1 MKRYWSG
8 FALILMILLA
18 SPIYVEAEEL
28 SQQTQ
33 QRIYEELDMDTVTES
48 LNKLM
53 PETKLD
59 FTDTVTALIRGE
71 VEEPGRLLIELVSDQ
86 LGYEFRYSRSA
97 IIHIL
102 ILSILAA
109 VFTNFSNAFQNK
121 QVSEIGFYVL
131 YLMIFTLCLNSFRVV
146 MDGAEEKIGYLLEFM
161 RVLCPAYFMAAAL
174 SAGGNTAVLFYNIVI
189 ALIYLV
195 QLIVLNV
202 IFPVIHIYIMMQI
215 LDNLTGEDY
224 LTQFSELLQKGVGWA
239 MKTMLAGV
247 IGMNVV
253 QGLLTPAIDSLNRNV
268 LTSTTRSIP
277 GIGNLTGGALD
288 VVLGTAI
295 LIRNGIGTA
304 GMLFALMIC
313 AVPLIQLVV
322 TMILYKLIAAAVQ
335 PVSDKRIVGC
345 ISSISEGSELLLKT
359 MFTTILLFLLTIG
372 VVMASL
378 S

>member
-239 MKTMLAGV
+239 LKTMLAGV

-288 VVLGTAI
+288 VVLGTAV

>member
-8 FALILMILLA
+8 LALIVMILLA
-18 SPIYVEAEEL
+18 SPIYAEAEEL

-239 MKTMLAGV
+239 LKTMLAGV

-288 VVLGTAI
+288 VVLGTAV

-304 GMLFALMIC
+304 GMLFALLIC

>member
-1 MKRYWSG
+1 MRRYWSG
-8 FALILMILLA
+8 IALMIMILLA

-28 SQQTQ
+28 SEQTQ
-33 QRIYEELDMDTVTES
+33 ERIYEELDMDAVTES

-53 PETKLD
+53 PETKPD

-71 VEEPGRLLIELVSDQ
+71 VEEPGRLLIESVSDQ
-86 LGYEFRYSRSA
+86 LGYEFRYSRSTM
-97 IIHIL
+97 IHIL

-189 ALIYLV
+189 VLIYLV

-239 MKTMLAGV
+239 LKTMLAGV

-253 QGLLTPAIDSLNRNV
+253 QGLLTPAIDSLNRSV

-288 VVLGTAI
+288 VVLGTAV

-304 GMLFALMIC
+304 GMFFAILIC